1 MPIGDHH
8 TDRSYDEALR
18 KLDDALIRMTALAES
33 QLNDCLAA
41 LSQRDSALA
50 TKVIDGDAEIDD
62 LEHFV
67 SEQAVR
73 LLVLR
78 APVAD
83 DLRMVV
89 TALKVA
95 GDLERIADHAANTAR
110 RSLVLNQ
117 FPAIAPVRPL
127 LRLGEAVQDL
137 LRATMDA
144 YMTGD
149 AEQAL
154 AARDRDQEVD
164 ARYSSLFREIL
175 TYMMEDPRTITL
187 GSHLMFIAKN
197 IERVGDHATN
207 IAEMT
212 YYRVTGRTLGG
223 TRPKGDVSS
232 REGAAVEAGGEN

>member
-8 TDRSYDEALR
+8 TDRSYDEALK
-18 KLDDALIRMTALAES
+18 KLDDALVRMTALAES
-33 QLNDCLAA
+33 QLSDCLQA
-41 LSQRDSALA
+41 LAQRDSALA
-50 TKVIDGDAEIDD
+50 TTVVEGDAEIDQ

-67 SEQAVR
+67 SEQSVR

-117 FPAIAPVRPL
+117 FPAITPVRPL
-127 LRLGEAVQDL
+127 LRLGQAVQDL

-149 AEQAL
+149 AEMAL
-154 AARDRDQEVD
+154 AARNRDQEVD

-197 IERVGDHATN
+197 IERIGDHATN

-212 YYRVTGRTLGG
+212 YYRVTGRTLGAE
-223 TRPKGDVSS
+223 RPKGDVSS
-232 REGAAVEAGGEN
+232 REGAVPSAEGGS